1 MDGEETKDLVV
12 GITMSRKTESYM
24 QLKIENI
31 SDYVLPR
38 RTCKTADRALPKC
51 KGNKPMNFEVVI
63 LYN

>member
-12 GITMSRKTESYM
+12 GITMSRETESYM

-38 RTCKTADRALPKC
+38 RTCKTADKC